1 MRQCAA
7 LYVLISPM
15 EKTAR
20 FKHVGLIGKYLQNS
34 ADTALQPTQAASGMV
49 SGHVLCKIARCL
61 QDYGCTV
68 ALEAQSARGAGLEAQ
83 YPALSME
90 EIASQCDLAVVV
102 GGDGTMLSAARQLAA
117 AQLPLI
123 GINQGRLGFM
133 TDIALE
139 KMQTVLPDMLCGAY
153 TEDFRYL
160 IQAQVLRQG
169 AVVHEAMALNDVV
182 INRGNTSG
190 MLELR
195 LEVDGHFVC
204 NQRADGLIVATSTGS
219 TAYALSA
226 GGALMHPSVASWI
239 LVPIAPHTL
248 SNRPIVISENSEIVL
263 EPVAH
268 WRGASVSF
276 DMQSFSELRQG
287 DRVLVRRA
295 PHQARFLHPLHW
307 NYFDTLREKL
317 HWNKGSI

>member
-1 MRQCAA
+1 
-7 LYVLISPM
+7 M

-20 FKHVGLIGKYLQNS
+20 FKHVGLIGKYLPNN
-34 ADTALQPTQAASGMV
+34 ADVAARPAHSSSSMV
-49 SGHVLCKIARCL
+49 SANVLCEIARCL
-61 QDYGCTV
+61 QDNGCV
-68 ALEAQSARGAGLEAQ
+68 VSLEAQSARATGLAAQ
-83 YPALSME
+83 YPALSMD
-90 EIASQCDLAVVV
+90 EIASKCDLAVIV

-117 AQLPLI
+117 AQMPLI

-139 KMQTVLPDMLCGAY
+139 KVQTMLPAMLGGAY

-160 IQAQVLRQG
+160 MQAQVLRDG
-169 AVVHEAMALNDVV
+169 AVMHEAMALNDVV
-182 INRGNTSG
+182 INRGSASG

-248 SNRPIVISENSEIVL
+248 SNRPIVISENSEVVL
-263 EPVAH
+263 EPVAQ
-268 WRGASVSF
+268 WRGACVSF
-276 DMQSFSELRQG
+276 DMQSISSLRPG
-287 DRVLVRRA
+287 DRLVVRRA
-295 PHQARFLHPLHW
+295 PHQARFLHPLNW

-317 HWNKGSI
+317 HWNKGSA

>member
-1 MRQCAA
+1 MK
-7 LYVLISPM
+7 
-15 EKTAR
+15 KTAL
-20 FKHVGLIGKYLQNS
+20 FKHVGLIGKYLSNAHACTS
-34 ADTALQPTQAASGMV
+34 KPAHDFADVAPCPAAGD
-49 SGHVLCKIARCL
+49 VLRGIASCL
-61 QDYGCTV
+61 QSSGCTV
-68 ALEAQSARGAGLEAQ
+68 FLEEHSAHGAGLAGQ
-83 YPALSME
+83 YATRSVAD
-90 EIASQCDLAVVV
+90 IASQCDLAVVV

-117 AQLPLI
+117 ARLPLI

-139 KMQTVLPDMLCGAY
+139 KVQTVLPAMLGGAY
-153 TEDFRYL
+153 REDLRYL
-160 IQAQVLRQG
+160 MQAQVVRQG
-169 AVVHEAMALNDVV
+169 QVIHEALALNDVV
-182 INRGNTSG
+182 LNRGNISG

-204 NQRADGLIVATSTGS
+204 NQRADGLIVATATGS

-248 SNRPIVISENSEIVL
+248 SNRPIVISENSTISL
-263 EPVAH
+263 KSVAQ
-268 WRGASVSF
+268 RQGASVSF
-276 DMQSFSELRQG
+276 DTQTFDALQHG
-287 DRVLVRRA
+287 DSVEVRRA
-295 PHQARFLHPLHW
+295 TQQARFLHPLNW